1 MNVNDEKEQ
10 TATVICFLIGGLV
23 LATGIYDFFFYD
35 LPIRDLINIVAV
47 FLILVGLGLAPK
59 TFFTPIG
66 KLFSPSYKLPTLV
79 NAKIQQ
85 SVIFSGVLLSVVC
98 VIWGD
103 WH

>member
-23 LATGIYDFFFYD
+23 LATGIYDFFYYD
-35 LPIRDLINIVAV
+35 LHIRDLINIVAV

-66 KLFSPSYKLPTLV
+66 KLFSASYKLPTLV
-79 NAKIQQ
+79 NSKIQQ
-85 SVIFSGVLLSVVC
+85 SFIISGVLLSLVC
-98 VIWGD
+98 IIWGY
-103 WH
+103 